1 MELQVS
7 EYLLFHK
14 SLQDYIYSV
23 AQLIFRTDL
32 HTVKVKKL
40 AIFAMYKV
48 VTTNIYNQGS
58 NQEQSSSKGGPG
70 KYGLLISP
78 MRFKNLEPQLA
89 EAARQY
95 RHMLEMPDPNSK
107 VEEE

>member
-14 SLQDYIYSV
+14 SLQDYIYSI

-32 HTVKVKKL
+32 HTTKVKKL

-48 VTTNIYNQGS
+48 VTTNIYN
-58 NQEQSSSKGGPG
+58 
-70 KYGLLISP
+70 
-78 MRFKNLEPQLA
+78 
-89 EAARQY
+89 
-95 RHMLEMPDPNSK
+95 
-107 VEEE
+107 